1 MSYKQNC
8 KICWSL
14 SSTTGHIKDT
24 SGFNSRINQTKD
36 INKDTIF
43 VMLDVKS
50 LYTKIPN
57 HEGVEAVK
65 STLNCL
71 SQKPIATKVIIKF
84 LFLILILKN
93 CLFRG
98 IHFLHYQSSS
108 IFTKYKQ
115 DLICEQFVHQITLA
129 FPWNILKKAYL
140 YINLF
145 STFYYKCIDDILF
158 LWNGAIIQLQECI
171 KSLTID
177 SIKLHQI
184 L

>member
-108 IFTKYKQ
+108 IFTKYKCAPNYTSIPMEYFEKSIFIHKFIFNFLLQ
-115 DLICEQFVHQITLA
+115 MYWWYTL
-129 FPWNILKKAYL
+129 
-140 YINLF
+140 
-145 STFYYKCIDDILF
+145 
-158 LWNGAIIQLQECI
+158 
-171 KSLTID
+171 SLEWSHYTT
-177 SIKLHQI
+177 SRMH
-184 L
+184 